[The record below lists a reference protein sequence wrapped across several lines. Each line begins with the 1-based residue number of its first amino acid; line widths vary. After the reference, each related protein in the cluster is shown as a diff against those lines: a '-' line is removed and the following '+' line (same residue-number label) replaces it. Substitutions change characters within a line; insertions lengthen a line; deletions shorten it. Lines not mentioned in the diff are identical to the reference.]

1 MCGAGS
7 RRSPAARA
15 LWPPAWLGRPRRPV
29 AGHRVVTGSAAADV
43 QRTARK
49 LAEPAWASACGD
61 SSPSKM
67 DFFSRVS
74 MAEGQSRRR
83 SLAFQRAP
91 QKAKTQSDVC
101 AKPHCTY
108 LLGRGFQN
116 TLTNY
121 SPPQPTARRHSTA
134 CKGQRDAYSTG
145 QSAERE
151 KCKEGRC
158 SPPKRKFF
166 KLKSPGSC
174 CTPPTLKY

>member
-29 AGHRVVTGSAAADV
+29 AGHRIVTGSAAADV

-67 DFFSRVS
+67 RFFSRVS

-134 CKGQRDAYSTG
+134 ARGREMPTPQGKAWNVKNARKADAV
-145 QSAERE
+145 
-151 KCKEGRC
+151 
-158 SPPKRKFF
+158 PPK
-166 KLKSPGSC
+166 GSS
-174 CTPPTLKY
+174 LNSKVLGAAAHLQH